1 MKMLKKQEGF
11 TLIELMIVVAIIGI
25 LAAIALAAYQN
36 LVVVA
41 TISAEDGAIGALN
54 SAAVITLGALAR
66 VPTQQEVLDQ
76 TKPTIDPADLN
87 GDGVANLGH
96 DTPSFCAVGMFWNV
110 SVGGANS
117 GDHPDSHVHPGA
129 ACP

>member
-54 SAAVITLGALAR
+54 SAAVITLGAMGV
-66 VPTQQEVLDQ
+66 VPTEAQVLAQ
-76 TKPTIDPADLN
+76 TKPLIDPADLN

-96 DTPSFCAVGMFWNV
+96 TTPAFCAVGMFWNV
-110 SVGGANS
+110 SIGGANAA
-117 GDHPDSHVHPGA
+117 DHPTNHTHPGA